1 MKIILPLYFLGLVM
15 LSISCRQN
23 VPTFI
28 NGNLTNISDTSITI
42 EIGKDPIT
50 GLEPSEY
57 PKVHKLSKD
66 GTFSIPIETS
76 FPVQAVLYS
85 ENFVFFSRVLLL
97 HSGEITLNA
106 DCSDIPNTLKY
117 SGAGASLNAFYY
129 DLEKYEAVVSK
140 ELSKNAGTISL
151 YEKSLDS
158 IQAIM
163 LTMLNDF
170 QNEEPLS
177 NDELLWLSSKIKYGK
192 YYDLMNRA
200 FQLDLEITDSGS
212 QIFQTLNLEDHN
224 ASMISRT
231 YNELILRYIL
241 HEVNSMGLNY
251 SDYSDNSEYFRG
263 FFEIINEKLDGKVR
277 DVALT
282 ILISDMLKNYN
293 DLAEQYYRYYLVE
306 CKSADMVEKTTD
318 LYQKYSNIVN
328 QPLSENVNIIATN
341 QQKPFEVLTQFRN
354 KVILMDF
361 WASWCSPC
369 IKGFPLTRKLA
380 EDYENQS
387 VEVLYIG
394 NNDQKSSLINA
405 IKEYQLYGDH
415 IILNEEESD
424 IWRGEFEIRGIP
436 TYILIDQEGKIVKM
450 DNPHKITDETYL
462 LIDSLLLAL

>member
-1 MKIILPLYFLGLVM
+1 MKKTLPLYFLG
-15 LSISCRQN
+15 SILLIVSCSQN

-28 NGNLTNISDTSITI
+28 KGNLTNINDTSITI
-42 EIGKDPIT
+42 EIGKNPIT
-50 GLEPSEY
+50 GLEPFNY
-57 PKVHKLSKD
+57 QKVHKLSKN

-76 FPVQAVLYS
+76 FPVHAVLYS
-85 ENFVFFSRVLLL
+85 ENYVFFSRVLLL
-97 HSGEITLNA
+97 RSGEITMNA
-106 DCSDIPNTLKY
+106 DCRDIPNTLKY
-117 SGAGASLNAFYY
+117 SGAGAGLNTFNY
-129 DLEKYEAVVSK
+129 DLEKYEAVVNK
-140 ELSKNAGTISL
+140 ELGKNAGTISS

-163 LTMLNDF
+163 LAMLNDF
-170 QNEEPLS
+170 HNEESLS
-177 NDELLWLSSKIKYGK
+177 NDELLWLSSKINYGK
-192 YYDLMNRA
+192 YYDLLNRA

-212 QIFQTLNLEDHN
+212 QIFQTLNLKDHK

-241 HEVNSMGLNY
+241 YEVNSKGLNY

-263 FFEIINEKLDGKVR
+263 FFEIINEKLNGKVR

-293 DLAEQYYRYYLVE
+293 DLAEEYYKYYLVD
-306 CKSADMVEKTTD
+306 CKSSDMVEKTTE
-318 LYQKYSNIVN
+318 LYQKYSDIVH
-328 QPLSENVNIIATN
+328 QPLSDDVHIIATN
-341 QQKPFEVLTQFRN
+341 QQKPMEVLTQFGN
-354 KVILMDF
+354 KVILIDF

-369 IKGFPLTRKLA
+369 IKGFPRTKKLA

-387 VEVLYIG
+387 VEVLYVG
-394 NNDQKSSLINA
+394 NKDQKSSLINA

-424 IWRGEFEIRGIP
+424 IWRREFEISGIP
-436 TYILIDQEGKIVKM
+436 TYILIDQEGKIVNM

-462 LIDSLLLAL
+462 LIDSLLSVL